1 MYDRFNRNI
10 NYLRISVTDR
20 CNLRCTYCM
29 PEEGIQLL
37 RHEDIL
43 SFDEIKDFTE
53 VAVAN
58 GVTKVRITGGEPLV
72 RKGIITLVR
81 MISEIKGIKD
91 LSMTTNGVLLKQ
103 FADELRAAG
112 LHRVNISLDTIDP
125 EKFKIITRTGDI
137 IDVFEGINAA
147 KNAGLIPV
155 KINCVVKESKEEEEA
170 KAVTRFCK
178 DNNLEIRYIRQMDLV
193 NGHFS
198 MVDGGTGGDCSLC
211 NRLRLTANGKLKPCL
226 FNNIEFDIR
235 ELGFEKAIKLAV
247 ELKPEC
253 GSKNETGTFYN
264 IGG

>member
-1 MYDRFNRNI
+1 VYDRFNRNI
-10 NYLRISVTDR
+10 DYLRISVTDR

-43 SFDEIKDFTE
+43 SFDEITSFTK
-53 VAVAN
+53 VAVEN

-72 RKGIITLVR
+72 RKGITTLVS
-81 MISEIKGIKD
+81 MISEIKGIRD

-112 LHRVNISLDTIDP
+112 LNRVNISLDTIDP
-125 EKFKIITRTGDI
+125 EKFKKITRTGNI

-155 KINCVVKESKEEEEA
+155 KINCVIKESKEEEES

-178 DNNLEIRYIRQMDLV
+178 ENNLEIRYIRQMDLV

-198 MVDGGTGGDCSLC
+198 MVEGGTGGDCSLC

-235 ELGFEKAIKLAV
+235 ELGFEKAMKLAV

-253 GSKNETGTFYN
+253 GTKNETGTFYN

>member
-37 RHEDIL
+37 SHKDIL

-72 RKGIITLVR
+72 RKGITTLVR
-81 MISEIKGIKD
+81 MISDIKGIID

-112 LHRVNISLDTIDP
+112 LHRVNISLDTIYP
-125 EKFKIITRTGDI
+125 EKFATITRTGNI
-137 IDVFEGINAA
+137 NDVFEGIKAA
-147 KNAGLIPV
+147 KNTGLLPV
-155 KINCVVKESKEEEEA
+155 KINCVIKESKEEEEA
-170 KAVTRFCK
+170 NAVTGFCK
-178 DNNLEIRYIRQMDLV
+178 DNNLEIRYIRQMDLIK
-193 NGHFS
+193 GHFS

-235 ELGFEKAIKLAV
+235 KLGFEKAIKLAI

-253 GSKNETGTFYN
+253 GSKNETGSFYN